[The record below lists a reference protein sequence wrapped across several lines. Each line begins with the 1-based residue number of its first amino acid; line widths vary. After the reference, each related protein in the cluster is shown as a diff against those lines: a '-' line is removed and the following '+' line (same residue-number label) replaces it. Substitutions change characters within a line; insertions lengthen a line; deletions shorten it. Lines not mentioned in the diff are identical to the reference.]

1 MKRKKILLILSIL
14 LLLSGCA
21 HKDKDKVTLTISAAA
36 SLKDS
41 MMEVKKNFEK
51 QHPGIHI
58 VFNFGGTGALRKQ
71 VEQGAP
77 SDVFLSASKKDY
89 ERLVDRGFIDSS
101 LGGDFLTNRLV
112 VIAPKSSS
120 GSSLERLSHSKN
132 KLAIGN
138 PEFVPAGSYAKEALM
153 GMDMWNKVKDQLIF
167 AKDVRGVL
175 TLVENQSVPLGIVYA
190 SDLTASEKV
199 KSIKLIDPSL
209 HSKIGYYAGVLRKS
223 KHPKEA
229 AVFYKFVIDD
239 KRKDTFE
246 KFGFTKG

>member
-1 MKRKKILLILSIL
+1 MRKRIWIVIFIILLVT
-14 LLLSGCA
+14 GCA
-21 HKDKDKVTLTISAAA
+21 PKDRDKVTLTISAAA

-41 MMEVKKNFEK
+41 MMEVKKEFEK
-51 QHPGIHI
+51 QHPAIHI

-89 ERLVDRGFIDSS
+89 ERLVDRGLIDSS
-101 LGGDFLTNRLV
+101 LGGAFLSNRLV
-112 VIAPKSSS
+112 IIAPESSNDP
-120 GSSLERLSHSKN
+120 SLDALSHSGD

-138 PEFVPAGSYAKEALM
+138 PAFVPAGNYAKQALM
-153 GMDMWNKVKDQLIF
+153 GMGKWDMVKDQLVM

-175 TLVENQSVPLGIVYA
+175 TLVENQSVSLGIVYA

-199 KSIKLIDPSL
+199 EPIQDINPSL
-209 HSKIGYYAGVLRKS
+209 HSKIGYYAGVLKKS

-229 AVFYKFVIDD
+229 ALFYKFVISD
-239 KRKDTFE
+239 KRKETFE

>member
-1 MKRKKILLILSIL
+1 MIRKGIWIIIFIILFVT
-14 LLLSGCA
+14 GCSPQ
-21 HKDKDKVTLTISAAA
+21 DRDKVTLTISAAA

-41 MMEVKKNFEK
+41 MMEVKKDFEK
-51 QHPGIHI
+51 QHPTIHV

-89 ERLVDRGFIDSS
+89 ERLVDRGLIDSS
-101 LGGDFLTNRLV
+101 LGGSFLTNRLV
-112 VIAPKSSS
+112 IIAPVSSRNL
-120 GSSLERLSHSKN
+120 SLDDLSRSKD

-138 PEFVPAGSYAKEALM
+138 PAFVPAGNYAKQALM
-153 GMDMWNKVKDQLIF
+153 GMDKWNSVKDQLVL

-175 TLVENQSVPLGIVYA
+175 TLVENQSVSLGIVYA
-190 SDLTASEKV
+190 SDLTASKKV
-199 KSIKLIDPSL
+199 KSIQEINPSY
-209 HSKIGYYAGVLRKS
+209 HSKIGYYAGVLQGS

-229 AVFYKFVIDD
+229 AVFYKFVIND
-239 KRKDTFE
+239 KRKATFE